1 MAVLDPL
8 PVEAVDHGEPWD
20 EVSTILRTLSSL
32 VEPLAAIIP
41 GDCEVVL
48 HDLRLLPNSIVA
60 LAGCVTGRSIEGPAT
75 DLLLRGSA
83 QRQLES
89 HIGYVS
95 RAPDGRELLS
105 STLIFRTSGGEPT
118 AALCINCDT
127 RHWRVLA
134 DVAAAMLPFSDNG
147 SSQDPDTN
155 EHFITDVDNLADD
168 LLARAIATVDVP
180 VDLMQKRHK
189 LGVVQDLK
197 ERGFFILRESVERAA
212 RALGVSRF
220 TIYNYLK
227 ELDQADQPDPVPRP
241 SKAD

>member
-1 MAVLDPL
+1 MRARIQREEFDVSVLDPL
-8 PVEAVDHGEPWD
+8 TDAVDGELRD
-20 EVSTILRTLSSL
+20 EAGTVLRTLSSL

-60 LAGCVTGRSIEGPAT
+60 LAGCVTGRTIGGPAT

-83 QRQLES
+83 QKHLES
-89 HIGYVS
+89 RIGYVS

-105 STLIFRTSGGEPT
+105 STLIFRTSAGEPV

-127 RHWRVLA
+127 RYWRILA
-134 DVAAAMLPFSDNG
+134 DLAAAMLPFSA
-147 SSQDPDTN
+147 SEPVPDPDGN
-155 EHFITDVDNLADD
+155 EHFMPDVDNLADD
-168 LLARAIATVDVP
+168 LLARAIATVEVP

-227 ELDQADQPDPVPRP
+227 ELDQADA
-241 SKAD
+241 S

>member
-1 MAVLDPL
+1 MSVLDPL
-8 PVEAVDHGEPWD
+8 VAPAADRGDPSDEA
-20 EVSTILRTLSSL
+20 STILTTLSSL

-60 LAGCVTGRSIEGPAT
+60 LAGCVTGRAIGGPAT

-83 QRQLES
+83 QKHLES
-89 HIGYVS
+89 RIGYVS

-105 STLIFRTSGGEPT
+105 STLVFRTSAGMPT

-127 RHWRVLA
+127 RQWRLVAEL
-134 DVAAAMLPFSDNG
+134 AAAMLPFPGNEPAP
-147 SSQDPDTN
+147 DPDSA
-155 EHFITDVDNLADD
+155 EHFVPDVDNLAED
-168 LLARAIATVDVP
+168 LLTRAIAAADVP

-227 ELDQADQPDPVPRP
+227 ELEQAD
-241 SKAD
+241 SS

>member
-1 MAVLDPL
+1 MS
-8 PVEAVDHGEPWD
+8 AVDLPAGSAADLGDPRD
-20 EVSTILRTLSSL
+20 EASTILRTLSAL

-60 LAGCVTGRSIEGPAT
+60 LAGCVTGRSVGGPAT
-75 DLLLRGSA
+75 DMLLRSSA
-83 QRQLES
+83 QEHLES
-89 HIGYVS
+89 HLGYVS
-95 RAPDGRELLS
+95 RSPDGRELLS
-105 STLIFRTSGGEPT
+105 STLVFRTSSGTPT
-118 AALCINCDT
+118 AALCINSDT
-127 RHWRVLA
+127 RHWRLLA
-134 DVAAAMLPFSDNG
+134 DVAAAMLPFSGNAT
-147 SSQDPDTN
+147 SSDPDSG
-155 EHFITDVDNLADD
+155 EHFMPDVDNLADD
-168 LLARAIATVDVP
+168 LLARAIAAAEVP

-227 ELDQADQPDPVPRP
+227 ELDQVDG
-241 SKAD
+241 S

>member
-1 MAVLDPL
+1 MPAVPAVGAVEVGDPR
-8 PVEAVDHGEPWD
+8 DEPA
-20 EVSTILRTLSSL
+20 TILRTLAAL

-60 LAGCVTGRSIEGPAT
+60 LAGCVTGRAVGGPAT

-83 QRQLES
+83 QRRLES
-89 HIGYVS
+89 RIGYVS
-95 RAPDGRELLS
+95 RSPDGRELLS
-105 STLIFRTSGGEPT
+105 STLVFRTSSGELT

-127 RHWRVLA
+127 KHWRLLA
-134 DVAAAMLPFSDNG
+134 EVAAAMLPFSGTQPGADPDNG
-147 SSQDPDTN
+147 
-155 EHFITDVDNLADD
+155 EHFVPDVDNLADD
-168 LLARAIATVDVP
+168 LLARAITAADVP

-189 LGVVQDLK
+189 VGVVLDLK

-227 ELDQADQPDPVPRP
+227 ELEQADAAERRP
-241 SKAD
+241 AP